1 MGDKLSSLDNVIKDT
16 DEANFVTD
24 VIEASNQVPIV
35 VDFWAPWC
43 GPCKKLTPD
52 LERNI
57 LSFKG
62 KVRLVKINVDE
73 NQGIAS
79 QLRIQ
84 SIPAVYGFYGGKPI
98 DGFMGAQPEAK
109 LKEFISGLI
118 SKSGG
123 EISDNLDNLIGEADE
138 KLDTGLIDEAE
149 EIYEKVLEEDSN
161 HIGAYAGLIRAKI
174 IVKNIDCDYLY
185 INASDERGIDTIREK
200 IQPFALSMG
209 FNDVKIVILDEADYL
224 TPQAQ
229 ATLRHTIEACSA
241 TTRFILTCNYLERI
255 ISPLQSRCQ
264 TFEITPPSKT
274 EVIEHVSNIAAKE
287 AMLEV
292 SVNDV
297 QKVVSTHYPDI
308 RKIINTL
315 QGSVV
320 DGQIKIDDN
329 SLKNSQL
336 GGLVVDALI
345 RKAKLSEIR
354 QILADSGAR
363 EFDDLFKYIYDK
375 SSVLFGDREGEA
387 ILIIA
392 KYQYEYTFVLEK
404 EICIAAMLNKLLDIK
419 DNIQL
424 NTKQYIIKKWLELNL
439 KCIRFKLS
447 IIIKIISIVI

>member
-1 MGDKLSSLDNVIKDT
+1 MELWVEKYRPTTLENYVGNEVIK
-16 DEANFVTD
+16 NK
-24 VIEASNQVPIV
+24 IEDYLKQGSIQNLLLHGVA
-35 VDFWAPWC
+35 
-43 GPCKKLTPD
+43 GT
-52 LERNI
+52 
-57 LSFKG
+57 G
-62 KVRLVKINVDE
+62 KTTL
-73 NQGIAS
+73 
-79 QLRIQ
+79 
-84 SIPAVYGFYGGKPI
+84 
-98 DGFMGAQPEAK
+98 AK
-109 LKEFISGLI
+109 LL
-118 SKSGG
+118 
-123 EISDNLDNLIGEADE
+123 
-138 KLDTGLIDEAE
+138 
-149 EIYEKVLEEDSN
+149 
-161 HIGAYAGLIRAKI
+161 
-174 IVKNIDCDYLY
+174 VKNIDCDYLY

-264 TFEITPPSKT
+264 TFEIIPPSKR
-274 EVIEHVSNIAAKE
+274 EVWQKCKTILNDENISSSPKE
-287 AMLEV
+287 VEPIVDA
-292 SVNDV
+292 
-297 QKVVSTHYPDI
+297 HYPDI

-315 QGSVV
+315 QGS
-320 DGQIKIDDN
+320 IIDNEVKADHG
-329 SLKNSQL
+329 SLKNTQL

-404 EICIAAMLNKLLDIK
+404 EICIAAMLNKLLDI
-419 DNIQL
+419 
-424 NTKQYIIKKWLELNL
+424 
-439 KCIRFKLS
+439 C
-447 IIIKIISIVI
+447 